1 MSVGERELRGRLE
14 ERGIGAIFSELAKRR
29 DSGILTVQSYPD
41 MLTVSL
47 LNGEVVSADAVDQPV
62 EDGLGSVLHA
72 MGLVKRDDFASLLA
86 EQEAGGGAVTDLL
99 VERSFVTAEQL
110 RAALRAHVYGVCLML
125 LAWREGEYKF
135 YPGEDV
141 SVRLGMETLSVE
153 EILVRASGEMG
164 DQAPLADPLPHVDS
178 VFTCSVDLEED
189 TMAGIASEAE
199 RLFKLV
205 DGRRTVAQLS
215 AAAEMSEHKVVYL
228 LHRWERYGWVDV
240 MEEAGESPL
249 ADAAPAFQEE
259 PIVLLEEEEV
269 APPPPRRR
277 PQPRV
282 VPRVVA
288 WPARAFGLGL
298 LVAVVFALWSGP
310 ERFLIPFDWQADLL
324 RELRREQRVALYLKI
339 HRGAETSFLLSGHFP
354 ESLARLVEERMI
366 DAADLTDPEGG
377 PIEYSATAVSYGL
390 QSMTA
395 DGAPADGARAES
407 IMGDFFLDPD
417 FFVVTT
423 SATAPLVL
431 LD

>member
-1 MSVGERELRGRLE
+1 MQGRLE
-14 ERGIGAIFSELAKRR
+14 ERRLADVFLDLSKEVQT
-29 DSGILTVQSYPD
+29 GILTIQNHPD
-41 MLTVSL
+41 MLTVSFL
-47 LNGEVVSADAVDQPV
+47 EGEVVSADAMDQAL
-62 EDGLGSVLHA
+62 EDGLGTVLDS
-72 MGLVKRDDFASLLA
+72 MDLVEPEDFAGLMA
-86 EQEAGGGAVTDLL
+86 EQQAGGGAVADLL
-99 VERSFVTAEQL
+99 VERSFVTVEQL

-164 DQAPLADPLPHVDS
+164 DQAPLADPLPHADS
-178 VFTCSVDLEED
+178 VFARSVDLEED

-259 PIVLLEEEEV
+259 PIVILEEEEV

-288 WPARAFGLGL
+288 WPARVFGLGL

-324 RELRREQRVALYLKI
+324 RELRREQRAAQYLKI